1 MLVWRITR
9 AVHAALD
16 GEGARR
22 VGGRWNSPGV
32 AVVFTAEHLSLA
44 ALEYLVHIDIDEV
57 PDDLV
62 ALGIEAPEDAGERHL
77 DAGSLPLNWRTAL
90 YSEACRGIGD
100 SWARSQDSL
109 LLRVPSVIIPEEDN
123 LIINPAHP
131 RASELRIASERP
143 FTFDP
148 RLLDRSYHG

>member
-1 MLVWRITR
+1 VLVWRITR

-16 GEGARR
+16 GEGARL

-57 PDDLV
+57 PNDLV
-62 ALGIEAPEDAGERHL
+62 ALGIEVPAEAGERQL
-77 DAGSLPLNWRTAL
+77 KAGSLPLDWRTAL
-90 YSEACRGIGD
+90 YSKGCRGIGD

-109 LLRVPSVIIPEEDN
+109 VLRVPSVLIPEEDN

-131 RASELRIASERP
+131 RAAELRIASKRP
-143 FTFDP
+143 FAFDP
-148 RLLDRSYHG
+148 RLLDRSDAG